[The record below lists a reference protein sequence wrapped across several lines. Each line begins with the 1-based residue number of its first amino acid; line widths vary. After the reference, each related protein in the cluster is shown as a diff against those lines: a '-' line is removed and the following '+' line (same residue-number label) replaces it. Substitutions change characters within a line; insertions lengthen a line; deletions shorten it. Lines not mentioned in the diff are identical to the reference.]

1 VLNIHLL
8 LRVLLPTD
16 YVLILILHA
25 FIVSLYVQ
33 MIEYFPRRFL
43 HSISHMQRSENV
55 VFSVLHMILPLL
67 ASGFLT
73 LLLSI
78 ALWQTLTLQFD
89 LTDTAHTFI
98 LQHTYTW
105 LPLHDNLT
113 SLPPPNDTLFGV
125 SLSKPNIF
133 GIPIIIFVLSVFSQF
148 HEIYRIDSLIRTAK
162 NNVHTLI

>member
-1 VLNIHLL
+1 
-8 LRVLLPTD
+8 
-16 YVLILILHA
+16 
-25 FIVSLYVQ
+25 
-33 MIEYFPRRFL
+33 
-43 HSISHMQRSENV
+43 
-55 VFSVLHMILPLL
+55 MILPLL